1 MATFL
6 STQRRQGLKR
16 VWMIDAQH
24 PVPCH
29 AFINDSTAMCWSRA
43 APRFRAASRNDIKQ
57 RWPCMVS
64 NHNVQEVLDVTRHR
78 YTTAIERLA
87 EADMAE
93 ESFNATMNA
102 QPSGNLVLMKRAA
115 TSSAT
120 RRMKRRNPERL
131 FGEFGDEFGFGLK
144 FTT

>member
-1 MATFL
+1 
-6 STQRRQGLKR
+6 
-16 VWMIDAQH
+16 MIDAHH

-43 APRFRAASRNDIKQ
+43 APGSRAASRNDIKQ

-64 NHNVQEVLDVTRHR
+64 NHNVQEVLEVTRHR
-78 YTTAIERLA
+78 YTTAMERLA

-93 ESFNATMNA
+93 ESFTATMNA
-102 QPSGNLVLMKRAA
+102 QPADNIVLMKRAA

-120 RRMKRRNPERL
+120 RRMKRRNTDRL
-131 FGEFGDEFGFGLK
+131 FGEFGDELGFGLK